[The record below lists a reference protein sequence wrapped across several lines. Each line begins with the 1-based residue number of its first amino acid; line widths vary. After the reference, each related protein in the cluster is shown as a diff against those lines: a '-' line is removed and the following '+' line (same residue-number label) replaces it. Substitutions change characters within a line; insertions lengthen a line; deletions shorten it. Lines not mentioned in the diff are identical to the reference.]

1 MIFRIIGLLAIIA
14 LVIFFIRYFRG
25 YYSGKRRLSREGFDS
40 ELFQMPIE
48 VIPKTQTFMN
58 LPPIEAAL
66 AVEFFKKQYIPLKGD
81 GSQYYT
87 LFGDKKQ
94 YNSSQFNLVE
104 EPYDIIV
111 YKGYGQLWQALID
124 LPKNKYHCQYI
135 IIGNAQ
141 SLEDRYRISVA
152 ELEKKDSPKN

>member
-14 LVIFFIRYFRG
+14 LVVFFIRYFRG
-25 YYSGKRRLSREGFDS
+25 YYSGKRRLSRESFDS
-40 ELFQMPIE
+40 ELFQLPIE
-48 VIPKTQTFMN
+48 VIPKTQTFLG

-81 GSQYYT
+81 GSRYYT
-87 LFGDKKQ
+87 LFGAEKQ
-94 YNSSQFNLVE
+94 YPSSQFNLVE

-124 LPKNKYHCQYI
+124 LPKNKYHCQFV

-141 SLEDRYRISVA
+141 SMDDRYRISVA
-152 ELEKKDSPKN
+152 ELEHKNHTKN